1 MNVTTP
7 GGEPTSF
14 QIKEEKHMCIIC
26 VSPAKTRQPSVKT
39 IRTMFE
45 ENPHGAGYMYARGG
59 MVHISKGYMNIDD
72 FLSALHDEH
81 FTAKDP
87 VVYHFRISTQAGVN
101 PQMTHPFPLSNQP
114 AHMKALD
121 VDCRCGVAHNGI
133 IRLTTDPTNR
143 EYSDTA
149 IFITDY
155 LSAIIRRPEDLKDPE
170 ILRLIHR
177 LAGSKF
183 AIMDASG
190 YIATVGEFINE
201 KGLLFSNSSY
211 SMERAWMRACARR

>member
-1 MNVTTP
+1 
-7 GGEPTSF
+7 
-14 QIKEEKHMCIIC
+14 MCIIC
-26 VSPAKTRQPSVKT
+26 VSPAKVRQPSMKT

-45 ENPHGAGYMYARGG
+45 QNPHGAGYMYARDGK
-59 MVHISKGYMNIDD
+59 VHISKGYMNIDD
-72 FLSALHDEH
+72 FLSTLHDEH

-101 PQMTHPFPLSNQP
+101 PQMTHPFPLSNQR

-121 VDCRCGVAHNGI
+121 VDCGCGVAHNGI
-133 IRLTTDPTNR
+133 IRLTSDPSNR

-155 LSAIIRRPEDLKDPE
+155 LSAIIRRPDDLKDPQV
-170 ILRLIHR
+170 LRLIHR

-183 AIMDASG
+183 AFMDGNG
-190 YIATVGEFINE
+190 YIATVGDFINE
-201 KGLLFSNSSY
+201 KGLLFSNNSY
-211 SMERAWMRACARR
+211 STEREWMRAYARR